1 MVVLEAA
8 ILVVLLLFTAAAKL
22 LLSLPLT
29 EEGVLVPTCKG
40 CLGGGGA
47 ILLLLAASGFDCAY
61 APATAFWVIL
71 PSICLTGTTFSCER
85 GWTKRKREEKRTKA
99 IKTNN
104 TATYIHVS
112 QWSMIKER
120 VFE

>member
-71 PSICLTGTTFSCER
+71 PSICLTGTTFSFDAMAVDFL
-85 GWTKRKREEKRTKA
+85 T
-99 IKTNN
+99 
-104 TATYIHVS
+104 VS
-112 QWSMIKER
+112 R
-120 VFE
+120 VVVEFELQRSFAWNGTE